1 MAVPSERLAGRIALV
16 TGGSTGIGAAVVER
30 LVAEGAAVVAC
41 ARNEPREPFV
51 GDVTF
56 VAADVTHDSDMER
69 VVDAAVARHG
79 RLDVVVANAGSG
91 GAGAWPDE
99 SSDDWQAVLDLNL
112 NGTMFTCR
120 AAWPELVESAGA
132 VVIVSS
138 LSAVMGVGETELE
151 QMGGFQPS
159 ASYQASKAGIEG
171 LTLHLAGR
179 GGAHGVRVN
188 AVRPGRILTS
198 RWAEM
203 LGEDGL
209 FWSHYQRIQMLKRHG
224 RAEDVAAAVAFLA
237 SDDAA
242 FITGTIL
249 DVDGGAVAKL

>member
-1 MAVPSERLAGRIALV
+1 MSERFAGRVAVV
-16 TGGSTGIGAAVVER
+16 TGASMGIGAAVVER
-30 LVAEGAAVVAC
+30 LVAEGAGVVAC
-41 ARNEPREPFV
+41 ARNEPTQPLA

-56 VAADVTHDSDMER
+56 VTADVTNEADIER
-69 VVDAAVARHG
+69 VVERAVERHG
-79 RLDVVVANAGSG
+79 RLDVVVANAGTG
-91 GAGAWPDE
+91 GAGAWPEE
-99 SSDDWQAVLDLNL
+99 STDDWQAIVDLNL

-120 AAWPELVESAGA
+120 AAWPHLVDSAGA

-159 ASYQASKAGIEG
+159 ASYQASKAGVEG
-171 LTLHLAGR
+171 LTMHLAGR
-179 GGAHGVRVN
+179 GGEHGVRVN
-188 AVRPGRILTS
+188 AVRPGRIMTP
-198 RWAEM
+198 RWAEL

-209 FWSHYQRIQMLKRHG
+209 FWSHYERIQLLKRQG

-249 DVDGGAVAKL
+249 NVDGGAVAKL

>member
-1 MAVPSERLAGRIALV
+1 MTERFGGKVALV

-30 LVAEGAAVVAC
+30 FVSEGGAVVAC
-41 ARNEPREPFV
+41 ARNEPAKPFA

-56 VAADVTHDSDMER
+56 VTADVTNADDMAR
-69 VVDAAVARHG
+69 VVDTAVRKHG
-79 RLDVVVANAGSG
+79 RLDVVVANAGTG
-91 GAGAWPDE
+91 GTGQWPDE
-99 SSDDWQAVLDLNL
+99 TTDDWQGIVDLNL
-112 NGTMFTCR
+112 NGTMYTCR
-120 AAWPELVESAGA
+120 VAWPHIVASAGSI
-132 VVIVSS
+132 VIVSS
-138 LSAVMGVGETELE
+138 LSAWMGVGQTEFE

-171 LTLHLAGR
+171 LAVHLAGR

-188 AVRPGRILTS
+188 VVRPGRIMTA
-198 RWAEM
+198 RWADM

-224 RAEDVAAAVAFLA
+224 RAEDVASAVAFLA

-242 FITGTIL
+242 FVTGVIL
-249 DVDGGAVAKL
+249 NVDGGAVAKV

>member
-1 MAVPSERLAGRIALV
+1 MSERFAGRVAVV
-16 TGGSTGIGAAVVER
+16 TGASMGIGAAVVER
-30 LVAEGAAVVAC
+30 LVAEGAGVVAC
-41 ARNEPREPFV
+41 ARNEPAQPLA

-56 VAADVTHDSDMER
+56 VTADVTNEADMER
-69 VVDAAVARHG
+69 VVERAVERHG
-79 RLDVVVANAGSG
+79 HLDVVVANAGTG
-91 GAGAWPDE
+91 GAGAWPEE
-99 SSDDWQAVLDLNL
+99 STDDWQAIVDLNL

-120 AAWPELVESAGA
+120 AAWPHLVDSTGA

-159 ASYQASKAGIEG
+159 ASYQASKAGVEG
-171 LTLHLAGR
+171 LTMHLAGR
-179 GGAHGVRVN
+179 GGEHGVRVN
-188 AVRPGRILTS
+188 AVRPGRIMTP
-198 RWAEM
+198 RWAEL

-209 FWSHYQRIQMLKRHG
+209 FWSHYERIQLLKRQG

-249 DVDGGAVAKL
+249 NVDGGAVAKL

>member
-1 MAVPSERLAGRIALV
+1 MAERFADRVALV

-30 LVAEGAAVVAC
+30 FVSEGAAVVAC
-41 ARNEPREPFV
+41 ARNEPAKPFA

-56 VAADVTHDSDMER
+56 VTADVTNEDDMAR
-69 VVDAAVARHG
+69 VVDAAIARHG
-79 RLDVVVANAGSG
+79 RLDVAVANAGTG
-91 GAGAWPDE
+91 GAGQWPSETTDE
-99 SSDDWQAVLDLNL
+99 WQAMLDLNL

-120 AAWPELVESAGA
+120 AAWAHLAASSGS

-138 LSAVMGVGETELE
+138 LSAVMGIGRTELE

-159 ASYQASKAGIEG
+159 ASYQAAKAGIEG
-171 LTLHLAGR
+171 LTIHLAGR
-179 GGAHGVRVN
+179 GGEHGVRVN
-188 AVRPGRILTS
+188 AVRPGRIMTP
-198 RWAEM
+198 RWADL

-209 FWSHYQRIQMLKRHG
+209 FWSHYQRIQLLKRHG

-242 FITGTIL
+242 FITGVIL
-249 DVDGGAVAKL
+249 NVDGGAVAKL

>member
-1 MAVPSERLAGRIALV
+1 MTERFADRIAIV
-16 TGGSTGIGAAVVER
+16 TGGTTGIGAAVVER
-30 LVAEGAAVVAC
+30 LVAESAAVVMC
-41 ARNEPREPFV
+41 ARHEPEQSFA

-56 VAADVTHDSDMER
+56 VAADVTREGDMER

-79 RLDVVVANAGSG
+79 RVDVVVANAGTG
-91 GAGAWPDE
+91 GASPWPQE
-99 SSDDWQAVLDLNL
+99 STDDWQAIVDLNL

-120 AAWPELVESAGA
+120 AAWPHLVDSAGA
-132 VVIVSS
+132 VVVVSS

-159 ASYQASKAGIEG
+159 ASYQASKAGVEG
-171 LTLHLAGR
+171 LTVHLAGR
-179 GGAHGVRVN
+179 GGEHGVRVN
-188 AVRPGRILTS
+188 AVRPGRIMTP
-198 RWAEM
+198 RWAEL
-203 LGEDGL
+203 LGDDGL
-209 FWSHYQRIQMLKRHG
+209 FWSHYRRIQLLKRQG

-249 DVDGGAVAKL
+249 NVDGGAVAKL